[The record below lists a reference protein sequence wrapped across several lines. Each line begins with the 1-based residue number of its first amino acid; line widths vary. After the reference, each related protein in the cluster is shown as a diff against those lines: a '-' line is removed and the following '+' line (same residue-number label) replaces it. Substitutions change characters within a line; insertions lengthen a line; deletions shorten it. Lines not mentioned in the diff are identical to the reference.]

1 MRSPQKKDP
10 SSGSADLESLLPQV
24 YDELHRLAQKFFHGQ
39 PRGHTLQPTA
49 LVHEAY
55 LRLSSADE
63 PRWNDREHFYRV
75 AARAMRQIL
84 VNHARDRNRLK
95 RGGGRKPVSLDEDI
109 AVSENEA
116 PDLKDLDEA
125 LEALCEVDSRLCNI
139 VELRFFTGL
148 TIDETARVVGVSPT
162 TVKNDWTLAKA
173 WLLQRMSRE

>member
-1 MRSPQKKDP
+1 
-10 SSGSADLESLLPQV
+10 
-24 YDELHRLAQKFFHGQ
+24 
-39 PRGHTLQPTA
+39 
-49 LVHEAY
+49 
-55 LRLSSADE
+55 
-63 PRWNDREHFYRV
+63 
-75 AARAMRQIL
+75 MRQIL

-95 RGGGRKPVSLDEDI
+95 RGGGRKPVSLDQDI

-173 WLLQRMSRE
+173 WLRQRMSRE